1 MQPRLARRCPGSF
14 RRRYLETSLN
24 YIMEA
29 AKTVP
34 AARASVDLRPTAY
47 FALGQLTLAVCEHER
62 GTCYVPKTSLQFRNI
77 AGRKNAKGEETSN
90 ELEFGKAGYTMKVG
104 DIYENTN
111 EIFSLICDGLKT
123 VRTEALHCGAD
134 VIEALGHHS
143 EPHTDNTLDCMF
155 QSGLSEDLIS
165 CLKSIAGSLPSKAYE
180 IENRLLQELSRS
192 LAGTTHVK
200 DICDPLFASPF
211 DAGFNVEVDEVF
223 ISHRLRSSPFISI
236 NMRENPETILK
247 LELSLRTL
255 RSFGNIQSRKG
266 LSLLPF
272 VRDAVAQYLSHPS
285 TDVRREAALTCC
297 FLLLP
302 FENEDDKSL
311 SNLQPRLN
319 PRLGTASI
327 LLLEEVM
334 QKLLRVAVS
343 DSSFVLRNCIVRA
356 FDERYDPYLC
366 QSHLIPPLFL
376 LMQDEALSVR
386 AAALELLGRLANVNP
401 GPVLPEMRRI
411 LIQLIT
417 ELRCSENT
425 GCGKESATRLLVVFF
440 QATALHRLVHPF
452 LHSIIEVLPLRG
464 NAPRVT
470 AAALDA
476 LGELAR
482 VVKDELNPWMHQ
494 IIPHIMEI
502 MQDSSSSNKQRT
514 GFRTLGLLAGSAGYV
529 VDLYLDY
536 PRLLSQ
542 ASSILP
548 RVRRA
553 PWPLRQEVNRTF
565 GILGEYVN
573 VFLSF
578 DPRCTV

>member
-29 AKTVP
+29 AKTAP

-223 ISHRLRSSPFISI
+223 ISHRLRSSPSIAI